1 MGDILHAI
9 ESSND
14 VIMMVEDLK
23 VWFPVRAGLIS
34 SILKGEKIFIKAVD
48 GVSFKINKGDVL
60 SLIGESGCGKSTL
73 GKALVGL
80 VDVTSG
86 RIIYRGREI
95 TSLNRRSILELRK
108 ELQIIMQDP
117 YESLPPHM
125 TVFDIVAEPL
135 LVNKIVS
142 SYDELEN
149 NVVKALEDVGLT
161 PYQDFIDKFPH
172 QLSGGQR
179 QRVAIASVLTLKPK
193 FVVADEPVSMLDVS
207 VRAEILKLMLRLKE
221 EFDLTYLFITHDI
234 SIAKYISNRSA
245 IMYLGSILEMGDTE
259 KVIEEPIHPY
269 TKALISVVPEF
280 NPKTLRKKIILRGEV
295 PSPINKPHGCPL
307 HPRCPFNQEI
317 CKIKTPE
324 LRELEAGH
332 YVACHLV

>member
-1 MGDILHAI
+1 MLHAI
-9 ESSND
+9 ESNN
-14 VIMMVEDLK
+14 VIMEVKNLK
-23 VWFPVRAGLIS
+23 VWFPVRTGLLS
-34 SILKGEKIFIKAVD
+34 SILKGEKTFIKAVD
-48 GVSFKINKGDVL
+48 DVSFRINMGDIF

-86 RIIYRGREI
+86 RIIYRGIEL
-95 TSLNRRSILELRK
+95 TSISGRSLLELRR

-135 LVNKIVS
+135 LVNKLVS

-149 NVVKALEDVGLT
+149 NVVKALEDVGLI
-161 PYQDFIDKFPH
+161 PYQDFMDKFPH

-179 QRVAIASVLTLKPK
+179 QRVAIASVLTLKPR
-193 FVVADEPVSMLDVS
+193 FIVADEPVSMLDVS

-221 EFDLTYLFITHDI
+221 EFNLTYLFITHDI

-245 IMYLGSILEMGDTE
+245 IMYLGNILEMGDTE

-280 NPKTLRKKIILRGEV
+280 NPKTLKKKIILRGEV
-295 PSPINKPHGCPL
+295 PSPINKPQGCPL
-307 HPRCPFNQEI
+307 HPRCPLTQEI
-317 CKIKTPE
+317 CKVRMPE
-324 LRELEAGH
+324 LKELETRH
-332 YVACHLV
+332 YVACHLA